1 MTDARRLDRSR
12 FSIVPIGSAANGF
25 ALKIDGVIALSNPR
39 ALPLAAYV
47 DARLAGASDLDA
59 HYIAEA
65 VAARRWPPSY
75 EERKALQPAHER
87 HGPTRE
93 PLIKRREP
101 VQ

>member
-1 MTDARRLDRSR
+1 MTDACKLDRSP
-12 FSIVPIGSAANGF
+12 FSIVPIGSAAKGF
-25 ALKIDGVIALSNPR
+25 ALKLDGVIVRSNPS

-65 VAARRWPPSY
+65 VSARPWPPSY
-75 EERKALQPAHER
+75 EERTALQPGHER

-93 PLIKRREP
+93 PFSGE
-101 VQ
+101 VD